1 MIDKYTVVANVNI
14 VLLFCILV
22 FYGIYFP
29 VKIRKKYIN
38 EYFEPTPNIIDE
50 DQYVKLFKKL
60 RLHESKVELNIIN
73 IGAGQGFEYHQFQKN
88 NI

>member
-14 VLLFCILV
+14 VLLFCILI

-50 DQYVKLFKKL
+50 DQYVKFYD
-60 RLHESKVELNIIN
+60 KVFDQTEIYETNTHMYN
-73 IGAGQGFEYHQFQKN
+73 S
-88 NI
+88 